1 LLIYYLST
9 ENIVSVEQGGRV
21 TVFSAPT
28 SPTFTSAKI
37 IDINDNIEDIPVTGE
52 GVISLAGYSEGVYT
66 LDVIVDDR
74 FAFECIVVIGS
85 EEEQGQQVINNQIT
99 KVNSNRDDP
108 WKKGINKERVC
119 LFTPNHPIC
128 KPDKNGKCPPRWG
141 MNEGGNCFPI
151 YIKCPRG
158 YWRADDDESG
168 ACVPRIVYCIQIFPP
183 PLGCRVFSPEL
194 INGTLGGNVNGTS
207 PIPPGTNGTTAT
219 LLETNATEPISPV
232 GGGGGGVNQSLV
244 PEPLIECPE
253 GEQLALDGLSCE
265 PIVPEEPI
273 PIICGEGEELID
285 GQCQA
290 IPIEEPTE
298 ADTAIDEEDQSGSE
312 EPGGGDEGGGDEGGG
327 DEGGG
332 DEEAGADE
340 E

>member
-1 LLIYYLST
+1 
-9 ENIVSVEQGGRV
+9 
-21 TVFSAPT
+21 
-28 SPTFTSAKI
+28 
-37 IDINDNIEDIPVTGE
+37 
-52 GVISLAGYSEGVYT
+52 

-168 ACVPRIVYCIQIFPP
+168 ACVPRLVNCIQIYPP
-183 PLGCRVFSPEL
+183 PLGCRVDSPEL
-194 INGTLGGNVNGTS
+194 INGTLGGNVTVNGTS
-207 PIPPGTNGTTAT
+207 PISPGTNRTSPTP
-219 LLETNATEPISPV
+219 LETNATEPISPV
-232 GGGGGGVNQSLV
+232 GGGSGGGVNQSLV

-265 PIVPEEPI
+265 PIFTEEPI

-285 GQCQA
+285 GQCQV
-290 IPIEEPTE
+290 IPTEEPTE
-298 ADTAIDEEDQSGSE
+298 EDTAIDEEDESESE
-312 EPGGGDEGGGDEGGG
+312 EQGGGEE
-327 DEGGG
+327 EVE
-332 DEEAGADE
+332 EEAE
-340 E
+340 ETETEETETEETETEESNEGSDSGVN